1 MTGTELPEKQ
11 AQIAA
16 QAQTEHCGAVVRS
29 VYVIVLRALELK
41 KSHRSSPTSVNE
53 PAKY

>member
-1 MTGTELPEKQ
+1 MAGTESPERQ

-16 QAQTEHCGAVVRS
+16 QAQTERCGAVVRS
-29 VYVIVLRALELK
+29 VYAIVLRALELK
-41 KSHRSSPTSVNE
+41 KSHRCLQASVNE